1 MFGLGMTEM
10 IIIGVIAVILFGQRL
25 PDVAKQL
32 GGSYREFK
40 KGLGEFSSQMTTDY
54 DSSSSYSAPPA
65 PSYDYEDH
73 EEATAPKFEPPP
85 SEPTES
91 ANDESA

>member
-40 KGLGEFSSQMTTDY
+40 KGLGEFSSHMTTDY
-54 DSSSSYSAPPA
+54 DSTSYSSPTP
-65 PSYDYEDH
+65 PSYDYEDY

-85 SEPTES
+85 SEPTT
-91 ANDESA
+91 AADEDKA